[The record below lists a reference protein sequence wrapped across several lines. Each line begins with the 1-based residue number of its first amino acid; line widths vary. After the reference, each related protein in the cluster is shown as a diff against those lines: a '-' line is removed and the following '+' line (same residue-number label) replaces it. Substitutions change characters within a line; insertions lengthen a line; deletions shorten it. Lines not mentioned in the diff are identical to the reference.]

1 MAVFKGHIL
10 TVAFKTV
17 KRTDRLV
24 RIGFVLC
31 LCQAARHPGLRMVI
45 VKVCQQ
51 LISVTEGIAGF
62 QDDVINIGIVIIL
75 AVALAVQTGV
85 EQQRTCRTVF
95 F

>member
-1 MAVFKGHIL
+1 
-10 TVAFKTV
+10 
-17 KRTDRLV
+17 
-24 RIGFVLC
+24 
-31 LCQAARHPGLRMVI
+31 MVI